1 MIRVSS
7 LTWRRLAPPLLPL
20 AALVA
25 GMAVALGAATFI
37 LGAPAR
43 DVFDLFRFLLFSS
56 VPSLLLGFGLFA
68 LARPFLRLRGQ
79 IALAYALSLA
89 VVLANVALTAYLM
102 FLSPHDLAL
111 LSLLLVFAA
120 MLSLAV
126 GIALADIV
134 ARNLERLA
142 HAAEAVADG
151 NFGTRV
157 ELDGAD
163 EVGELARAFNRMA
176 GRVAEAFERERAVES
191 ARREMI
197 AAISHDLRTP
207 VASTRVMI
215 EALLDNVVT
224 DETTASRYLATSRS
238 ELERLGVLIDDL
250 FELARL
256 EAGTL
261 ELELELAS
269 LEDLVSDT
277 LHSMGPQAQA
287 HGVRLEGHVDEHVG
301 PVRMSPQQIQRV
313 LYNLVQNAI
322 RHTPADGTIAISVR
336 PLAGAVEVCVTDT
349 GEGIAAQDLP
359 HVFDRFYRGEKSRNR
374 STGGTGLGLAI
385 ARGIVEAHGGAIW
398 AESDQGRGTT
408 VRFTLPA

>member
-1 MIRVSS
+1 MA
-7 LTWRRLAPPLLPL
+7 LAL
-20 AALVA
+20 A
-25 GMAVALGAATFI
+25 AATFL
-37 LGAPAR
+37 LGAPPA
-43 DVFDLFRFLLFSS
+43 DVFDLFRFLLLSS
-56 VPSLLLGFGLFA
+56 IPSLLLGFLLFTSI
-68 LARPFLRLRGQ
+68 RRFLRLQGQ
-79 IALAYALSLA
+79 IMLAYALGLA
-89 VVLANVALTAYLM
+89 IVLANVALTAYLM

-126 GIALADIV
+126 GIALADIL

-142 HAAEAVADG
+142 QAAEAVADG
-151 NFGTRV
+151 NFNTRV
-157 ELDGAD
+157 DLEGPD

-176 GRVAEAFERERAVES
+176 SRVEEAFERERAVES

-207 VASTRVMI
+207 VASTRVMV
-215 EALLDNVVT
+215 EALLDKVVT
-224 DETTASRYLATSRS
+224 DEVTAGRYLATARA
-238 ELERLGVLIDDL
+238 ELERLGLLIDDL

-261 ELELELAS
+261 EMELELAS
-269 LEDLVSDT
+269 LQDLISDT
-277 LHSMGPQAQA
+277 LQSMGPQAQA

-336 PLAGAVEVCVTDT
+336 PVAGAVEVCVADT
-349 GEGIAAQDLP
+349 GEGIASEDLP
-359 HVFDRFYRGEKSRNR
+359 HVFERFYRGEKSRSR

-398 AESDQGRGTT
+398 AESNQGHGTT
-408 VRFTLPA
+408 VRFTLPS